1 MIVNLFFAIRQV
13 AIRDGDYELIEA
25 RQVYKSGAVKE
36 RNTILSEKFVST
48 ETPVEAACRGISEEL
63 GDVLG
68 DRPKVGFV
76 STSCQ

>member
-1 MIVNLFFAIRQV
+1 MV
-13 AIRDGDYELIEA
+13 IRDGDYELIEA

-48 ETPVEAACRGISEEL
+48 ETPFDAAKRGIFEEL

-68 DRPKVGFV
+68 ERPKVCTAFHDV
-76 STSCQ
+76 AHLCL